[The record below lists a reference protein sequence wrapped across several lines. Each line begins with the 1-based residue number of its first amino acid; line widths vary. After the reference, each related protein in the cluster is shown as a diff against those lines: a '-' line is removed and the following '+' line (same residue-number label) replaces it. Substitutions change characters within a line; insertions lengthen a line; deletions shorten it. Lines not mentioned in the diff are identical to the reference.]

1 MKKIMNV
8 AIDGPAGAGKSTIA
22 RRAAKELGYIYV
34 DTGAMYRG
42 MAYHMLKKGIDLLD
56 EAAVSAEAEKLSVSI
71 SYEKGEQAVL
81 VNDENVTPFIRTPEV
96 SAAASTVSA
105 YPKVRAALLNL
116 QKDLAKKQSVLMD
129 GRDIGTVV
137 LPQADVKIFLTASA
151 EIRGKRRYD
160 ELISKGQTADLN
172 QIIEDVKKRDEQDMN
187 RAIAPLRQAEDAVLV
202 DSSEMSID
210 QVTER
215 IVRLVKA
222 KEDRKEEA

>member
-42 MAYHMLKKGIDLLD
+42 MAYHMLKKGIDLKD

-71 SYEKGEQAVL
+71 SYENGEQAVL
-81 VNDENVTPFIRTPEV
+81 VNGENVTPFIRTPEV

-160 ELISKGQTADLN
+160 ELIAKGQTADLD

-187 RAIAPLRQAEDAVLV
+187 RAIAPLRQAEDAILV
-202 DSSEMSID
+202 DSSHMSIEE
-210 QVTER
+210 VTDR
-215 IVRLVKA
+215 IVSLVKA
-222 KEDRKEEA
+222 EEERGK